1 MSLSLSL
8 NVIAAHYP
16 AGTKVAAISVRGRS
30 KSLKTHHHPHA
41 ATVGASGSPSSPK
54 LSADNKLIM
63 AQFAAQQ
70 QAISGH
76 EILQNIPSLHDS
88 EWLRSS
94 IPKMKEQLKQK
105 EGIKEM
111 LLEELTSFYR
121 LKITFLSNATHFP
134 RFKQFFENN
143 KRSKKHRIVVRHELW
158 IGDLLY
164 EDTTFDSDITAK
176 MGEMMRFDP
185 HSFLQSKLKLSD
197 MARESC
203 LSLTVYLCKLK
214 GHHPATTTADGGG
227 DGVGSH
233 SAVKDDAFE
242 MMLPLAFARFPMIDE
257 RNLLRD
263 GKYTLH
269 LWPLPIYLAEVHC
282 VGLFG

>member
-1 MSLSLSL
+1 MRKDGRRIATGSVLSDAPLGPL
-8 NVIAAHYP
+8 WP
-16 AGTKVAAISVRGRS
+16 
-30 KSLKTHHHPHA
+30 PP
-41 ATVGASGSPSSPK
+41 PSQI
-54 LSADNKLIM
+54 DNT
-63 AQFAAQQ
+63 
-70 QAISGH
+70 G
-76 EILQNIPSLHDS
+76 
-88 EWLRSS
+88 
-94 IPKMKEQLKQK
+94 
-105 EGIKEM
+105 
-111 LLEELTSFYR
+111 
-121 LKITFLSNATHFP
+121 
-134 RFKQFFENN
+134 
-143 KRSKKHRIVVRHELW
+143 
-158 IGDLLY
+158 GDLLY